1 MRQKGKHINRFVKT
15 NVSIIVIL
23 MIVSE
28 SVSAQVLTSPA
39 NAPREGDLLH
49 EVQVAPPDVGEAGRG
64 RMWDFSDLHEMDGK
78 LKVEYLLP
86 SDTTDTLM
94 AIARRTRRYT
104 LLRGDTLLSPGTEN
118 NQWLIRYTMPETLLR
133 YPFAYGDSLSAP
145 FHGTSQ
151 YCERTYCRTF
161 GHTTVK
167 ADASG
172 TMVTPGGDTLRH
184 VLRLHVVR
192 REGADLL
199 PVYTRPAMEALLDS
213 LPPFTADSVHGRM
226 QGDRLLRTTDTYH
239 FFAGGYRYPVL
250 TVTTEAYGDD
260 SATEAFYLS
269 PREQETLAYDP
280 ENERLRENVAGLST
294 GGGSSVNGGTFLL
307 ARGGEG
313 SGPLSPGGSPLTSYS
328 LTSYGGGLSGQLTW
342 YLSHETSFAA
352 SIHTADGKTV
362 WLLPE
367 AILSAGQHTSVVDL
381 SRCTRGVFT
390 LTLRADGQRETAKI
404 TVK

>member
-1 MRQKGKHINRFVKT
+1 MKNYLMVIFLTLATVHIQ
-15 NVSIIVIL
+15 
-23 MIVSE
+23 
-28 SVSAQVLTSPA
+28 AQVLTSSA

-49 EVQVAPPDVGEAGRG
+49 MVQVVPLDVGEAGRG
-64 RMWDFSDLHEMDGK
+64 RLWDFSDLRELDGK
-78 LKVEYLLP
+78 LRVEHLLP

-151 YCERTYCRTF
+151 YCERTYARVY
-161 GHTTVK
+161 GHSTVK

-184 VLRLHVVR
+184 VLRVHVLR
-192 REGADLL
+192 TEGTQCL
-199 PVYTRPAMEALLDS
+199 PVYTEPAMRLLLDS
-213 LPPFTADSVHGRM
+213 LPAFTADSVYA
-226 QGDRLLRTTDTYH
+226 RLQRGSDTRTTDTYH
-239 FFAGGYRYPVL
+239 YFATGYRYPVL
-250 TVTTEAYGDD
+250 TVTTTDHGGT
-260 SATEAFYLS
+260 SFTEAFYLP
-269 PREQETLAYDP
+269 PREQETLAWDP
-280 ENERLRENVAGLST
+280 VNERLREGVDRLST
-294 GGGSSVNGGTFLL
+294 DGGTNNDGGSYLL
-307 ARGGEG
+307 ASGGQGFDPSG
-313 SGPLSPGGSPLTSYS
+313 SGHSPLSSYNLS
-328 LTSYGGGLSGQLTW
+328 SNGDGLSGHLTFD
-342 YLSHETSFAA
+342 LSREASFAA

-362 WLLPE
+362 WQLPE
-367 AILSAGQHTSVVDL
+367 ATLSAGQHTSGVDL

-390 LTLRADGQRETAKI
+390 LTIWAGGQRETAKI

>member
-1 MRQKGKHINRFVKT
+1 MKNYLMVIFLTLATVHIQ
-15 NVSIIVIL
+15 
-23 MIVSE
+23 
-28 SVSAQVLTSPA
+28 AQVLTSPA

-118 NQWLIRYTMPETLLR
+118 NQWLIQYTKPETLLR
-133 YPFAYGDSLSAP
+133 FPFTYGDSLSAP

-151 YCERTYCRTF
+151 YCERTYAQVY
-161 GHTTVK
+161 GLSSVK

-172 TMVTPGGDTLRH
+172 VMVTPGGDTLRH
-184 VLRLHVVR
+184 VLRIHVLR
-192 REGADLL
+192 TEGTQPL

-213 LPPFTADSVHGRM
+213 LPSFTADSVYA
-226 QGDRLLRTTDTYH
+226 RLQRGNETRTTDACY
-239 FFAGGYRYPVL
+239 FYAEGYRYPVL
-250 TVTTEAYGDD
+250 TVTATDHGGT
-260 SATEAFYLS
+260 SSTEAFYLS

-280 ENERLRENVAGLST
+280 VNERLREGVDRLST
-294 GGGSSVNGGTFLL
+294 DGGTNNDGGSCLL
-307 ARGGEG
+307 ASGGQGFDPSG
-313 SGPLSPGGSPLTSYS
+313 SGHSPLSSYNLS
-328 LTSYGGGLSGQLTW
+328 SNGDGLSGHLTFD
-342 YLSHETSFAA
+342 LSREASFAA

-362 WLLPE
+362 WMLPE
-367 AILSAGQHTSVVDL
+367 STLSAGHHTAEVDL
-381 SRCTRGVFT
+381 SHCTRGVFT
-390 LTLRADGQRETAKI
+390 LTLRADGQKETAKI

>member
-1 MRQKGKHINRFVKT
+1 MKNYLMVIFLTLATVHIQ
-15 NVSIIVIL
+15 
-23 MIVSE
+23 
-28 SVSAQVLTSPA
+28 AQVLTSSA

-49 EVQVAPPDVGEAGRG
+49 MVQVVPLDVGEAGRG
-64 RMWDFSDLHEMDGK
+64 RLWDFSDLHEMDSK
-78 LKVEYLLP
+78 LKVEHLLA

-94 AIARRTRRYT
+94 AIARRARRYT
-104 LLRGDTLLSPGTEN
+104 LLRGDTLLSPGEN

-184 VLRLHVVR
+184 VLRLHVLR

-213 LPPFTADSVHGRM
+213 LPPFTADSIHARM

-269 PREQETLAYDP
+269 PREQEMLAYDP

-294 GGGSSVNGGTFLL
+294 GGGSTVNGGTSLL

-342 YLSHETSFAA
+342 YLSRDASFAA
-352 SIHTADGKTV
+352 AIFTSDGKTV

-367 AILSAGQHTSVVDL
+367 SDLTAGQHTAGVDL
-381 SRCTRGVFT
+381 SSCTRGVFT
-390 LTLRADGQRETAKI
+390 FTLWADGRKETAKI
-404 TVK
+404 TIK